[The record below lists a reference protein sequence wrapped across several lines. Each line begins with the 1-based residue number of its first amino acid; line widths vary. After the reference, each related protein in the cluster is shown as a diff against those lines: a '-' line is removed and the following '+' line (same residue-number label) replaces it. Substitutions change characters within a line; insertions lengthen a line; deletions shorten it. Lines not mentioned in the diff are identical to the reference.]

1 MLLNNRYRVIQTLGS
16 GGFGET
22 FLAEDTQMPS
32 NRRCVIKQLKP
43 INNNPEIYQLVKER
57 FQREAA
63 ILEELG
69 DNSNQIPRLYAY
81 FSENGQFYLVQEYI
95 QGQTLNAKVQSKGV
109 MSENAVRDIL
119 ISLLPV
125 LDYVHGRG
133 IVHRDIKPDNI
144 IIRQSDGKPVLI
156 DFGAVKETIGT
167 VVTPSGNSTR
177 SIVIGTP
184 GFMPSEQSVGRP
196 MFASDIY
203 SLGMTAIFL
212 LTGKL
217 PQEIPN
223 DPATGVLLWR
233 SLATSL
239 TPGFA
244 MVLDKAIQF
253 VPQHR
258 FNSARDMLFALQS
271 GSASIP
277 TIPYSQ
283 TPTYNPPTNQPT
295 NPPTNQPTNQLTN
308 QSQQNT
314 VPISPVNQPY
324 QQASNSGNTPPIGQ
338 NNARQIP
345 RSNTRGVVVGAIIG
359 AGLISG
365 AVVLASMLNNQGQV
379 EDTVPTPVATS
390 NVPRSTPSP
399 TQDYSEPP
407 VISTPRNRAT
417 RRSIPTREPEPEPTI
432 TATDTPT
439 DIPTNIP
446 KNIPTDIPTDTPT
459 TIETKQPLPSPSE
472 TQTPETP
479 NTKVPD
485 VIVPTVI
492 PTQRPPRPTTESSPA
507 EFVENYYNGIN
518 NKNLKKTWNKLT
530 PELRSNRKLHPRGF
544 DSYTGWWDG
553 QVEQVEVDQINL
565 VKQND
570 YSAIVDAQLNYLLRN
585 GKQSPARVRFTLVW
599 DATSSQWLI
608 NDAR

>member
-32 NRRCVIKQLKP
+32 KRRCVIKQLKP

-95 QGQTLNAKVQSKGV
+95 EGQTLSAKVQSSGV
-109 MSENAVRDIL
+109 MSENTVRNIL

-144 IIRQSDGKPVLI
+144 IIRHLDGKPVLI

-167 VVTPSGNSTR
+167 FVTPSGNSTR

-203 SLGMTAIFL
+203 GLGMTAIYL
-212 LTGKL
+212 LTGKS

-223 DPATGVLLWR
+223 DPGTGVLLWR
-233 SLATSL
+233 SLAPSL
-239 TPGFA
+239 TPGFT

-271 GSASIP
+271 GSSASIP

-283 TPTYNPPTNQPT
+283 PPTSNPPP
-295 NPPTNQPTNQLTN
+295 
-308 QSQQNT
+308 QQNT
-314 VPISPVNQPY
+314 IPISPVNQPY
-324 QQASNSGNTPPIGQ
+324 QQRSNPRNTPAQGQ
-338 NNARQIP
+338 NNAPQIP
-345 RSNTRGVVVGAIIG
+345 RSNTRGIVIGALIG
-359 AGLISG
+359 AGLLSSAI
-365 AVVLASMLNNQGQV
+365 VLASMLNQQGQV
-379 EDTVPTPVATS
+379 ADTEPTPVVTS
-390 NVPRSTPSP
+390 NARPTPSP
-399 TQDYSEPP
+399 TQDDSEPP
-407 VISTPRNRAT
+407 VISRPRTRIT
-417 RRSIPTREPEPEPTI
+417 RRPIPTREPEAEPTI
-432 TATDTPT
+432 TASQSPIDIPTDTPT
-439 DIPTNIP
+439 DIPTA
-446 KNIPTDIPTDTPT
+446 
-459 TIETKQPLPSPSE
+459 IETKQPLPSPSE
-472 TQTPETP
+472 TQTPEIP

-485 VIVPTVI
+485 VVVPTVT
-492 PTQRPPRPTTESSPA
+492 PTQTSPRPTAKSSPA

-518 NKNLKKTWNKLT
+518 NKNLQKTWNQFT
-530 PELRSNRKLHPRGF
+530 PAFRSNRRIHPKGF

-553 QVEQVEVDQINL
+553 QVDQVEVDQINL
-565 VKQND
+565 LEQND
-570 YSAIVDAQLNYLLRN
+570 SFARVDARLNYILKN
-585 GKQSPARVRFTLVW
+585 GRQSSARVRFTLVW
-599 DATSSQWLI
+599 DADSNQWLI
-608 NDAR
+608 SDAR

>member
-32 NRRCVIKQLKP
+32 KRRCVIKQLKP

-81 FSENGQFYLVQEYI
+81 FSESGQFYLVQEYI
-95 QGQTLNAKVQSKGV
+95 EGQTLSAKVQSQGV

-144 IIRQSDGKPVLI
+144 IIRRIDNKPVLI

-223 DPATGVLLWR
+223 DPATGLILWR
-233 SLATSL
+233 QYANSL

-253 VPQHR
+253 VPTHR
-258 FNSARDMLFALQS
+258 FNSARDMLYALQS
-271 GSASIP
+271 ANSASIP

-283 TPTYNPPTNQPT
+283 PPNYNQASYSPP
-295 NPPTNQPTNQLTN
+295 
-308 QSQQNT
+308 QQNT
-314 VPISPVNQPY
+314 VPISPANQQY
-324 QQASNSGNTPPIGQ
+324 QQPNNQANTPPINQ
-338 NNARQIP
+338 NNAPQIP
-345 RSNTRGVVVGAIIG
+345 RSGNTKGIVMGAVIG
-359 AGLISG
+359 AGLLSG
-365 AVVLASMLNNQGQV
+365 AIVLASMLNRQDQQV
-379 EDTVPTPVATS
+379 AETDPTPVATY
-390 NVPRSTPSP
+390 NERTPTSSP
-399 TQDYSEPP
+399 TLDDSEPP
-407 VISTPRNRAT
+407 VISRPKNRITPR
-417 RRSIPTREPEPEPTI
+417 PTRTRTPEVVPTPI
-432 TATDTPT
+432 DSEF
-439 DIPTNIP
+439 
-446 KNIPTDIPTDTPT
+446 PTDTPT
-459 TIETKQPLPSPSE
+459 PVETREPLASPSL
-472 TQTPETP
+472 TQTPEIP
-479 NTKVPD
+479 NTKAPD
-485 VIVPTVI
+485 VVVPTVT
-492 PTQRPPRPTTESSPA
+492 PTQTPSNRPQAQSSPT

-518 NKNLKKTWNKLT
+518 NKNLQKTWNQLT
-530 PELRSNRKLHPRGF
+530 PTLRSNRKLHPRGF

-553 QVEQVEVDQINL
+553 QVQQVEIDRINL
-565 VKQND
+565 VEQND
-570 YSAIVDAQLNYLLRN
+570 SRATVDAQVNYLLRN
-585 GKQSPARVRFTLVW
+585 GKQAASSVRFTLEW
-599 DATSSQWLI
+599 DADSNQWQI
-608 NDAR
+608 SDAR

>member
-32 NRRCVIKQLKP
+32 KRRCVIKQLKP

-95 QGQTLNAKVQSKGV
+95 EGQTLSAKVQSFGV
-109 MSENAVRDIL
+109 MSENTVRNIL

-144 IIRQSDGKPVLI
+144 IIRHSDGKPVLI

-184 GFMPSEQSVGRP
+184 GFMPSEQSIGRP

-223 DPATGVLLWR
+223 DPATGVILWR
-233 SLATSL
+233 QYATSL

-253 VPQHR
+253 VPTHR

-271 GSASIP
+271 GNSASIP
-277 TIPYSQ
+277 TVPLSQ
-283 TPTYNPPTNQPT
+283 PPNYNQP
-295 NPPTNQPTNQLTN
+295 P
-308 QSQQNT
+308 QQNT

-324 QQASNSGNTPPIGQ
+324 QQPSNPRNTPPIGQ
-338 NNARQIP
+338 NNAPQIP
-345 RSNTRGVVVGAIIG
+345 RSSNTRGIVIGALVG
-359 AGLISG
+359 AGLLSG
-365 AVVLASMLNNQGQV
+365 AIVLASMLNHQGQQV
-379 EDTVPTPVATS
+379 ADTEPTPVATS
-390 NVPRSTPSP
+390 SARTPTPSP
-399 TQDYSEPP
+399 TQDDFEPP
-407 VISTPRNRAT
+407 VISRPRNRVTPKPT
-417 RRSIPTREPEPEPTI
+417 RTREPEVVPTPV
-432 TATDTPT
+432 DSEF
-439 DIPTNIP
+439 
-446 KNIPTDIPTDTPT
+446 PTDTPT
-459 TIETKQPLPSPSE
+459 PIETKQPLPTPSPTE
-472 TQTPETP
+472 IPTPET
-479 NTKVPD
+479 KPD
-485 VIVPTVI
+485 VVVPTVT
-492 PTQRPPRPTTESSPA
+492 PRQSPPNRPQPKSSPA

-518 NKNLKKTWNKLT
+518 NKNLQKTWNQLA
-530 PELRSNRKLHPRGF
+530 PDLRNNRRLHPRGF
-544 DSYTGWWDG
+544 DSYTGWWGG

-565 VKQND
+565 VDQND
-570 YSAIVDAQLNYLLRN
+570 SRATVDVQLNYLLRN

-599 DATSSQWLI
+599 DATSNQWLVS
-608 NDAR
+608 DVR

>member
-1 MLLNNRYRVIQTLGS
+1 MLLNTRYRVIQTLGS

-32 NRRCVIKQLKP
+32 KRRCVIKQLKP

-81 FSENGQFYLVQEYI
+81 FSENGQFYLIQEYI
-95 QGQTLNAKVQSKGV
+95 EGQTLSTKVQSQGV
-109 MSENAVRDIL
+109 ISENAVQDIL

-144 IIRQSDGKPVLI
+144 IIRHYDSKPVLI

-167 VVTPSGNSTR
+167 IVSPSGNSTR

-223 DPATGVLLWR
+223 DPATGVILWR
-233 SLATSL
+233 QYATSL

-258 FNSARDMLFALQS
+258 FNSARDMLYALQS
-271 GSASIP
+271 GNSASTP
-277 TIPYSQ
+277 TLPYSQ
-283 TPTYNPPTNQPT
+283 TPNYNQAFYPPP
-295 NPPTNQPTNQLTN
+295 
-308 QSQQNT
+308 QNT
-314 VPISPVNQPY
+314 VPISPANQQY
-324 QQASNSGNTPPIGQ
+324 QQPNNQANTPPINQ
-338 NNARQIP
+338 NNAPQIP
-345 RSNTRGVVVGAIIG
+345 RSGNTRGIVIGAVIG
-359 AGLISG
+359 AGLLSG
-365 AVVLASMLNNQGQV
+365 AIVLASMLNRQGQQV
-379 EDTVPTPVATS
+379 ADTDPTPVATL
-390 NVPRSTPSP
+390 NERTPTPSP
-399 TQDYSEPP
+399 TLDNSEPP
-407 VISTPRNRAT
+407 VISRPKNRIT
-417 RRSIPTREPEPEPTI
+417 RRPIRTREPEVVPTPI
-432 TATDTPT
+432 DSEF
-439 DIPTNIP
+439 
-446 KNIPTDIPTDTPT
+446 PTDTPT
-459 TIETKQPLPSPSE
+459 PIETTEALPSPSP
-472 TQTPETP
+472 TSTPEIP
-479 NTKVPD
+479 NTKTPD
-485 VIVPTVI
+485 VVVPTVI
-492 PTQRPPRPTTESSPA
+492 PTQTPSNPPQAQSSPT

-518 NKNLKKTWNKLT
+518 NKNLQKTWSKFT
-530 PELRSNRKLHPRGF
+530 PALQNNRRLHPKGF
-544 DSYTGWWDG
+544 DSYIGWWDG
-553 QVEQVEVDQINL
+553 QVSQVEINQINL
-565 VKQND
+565 VEQND
-570 YSAIVDAQLNYLLRN
+570 SSATVDAKLNYILKS
-585 GKQSPARVRFTLVW
+585 GKQSSARVRFTLVW
-599 DATSSQWLI
+599 DAASNQWLI
-608 NDAR
+608 SDAR

>member
-1 MLLNNRYRVIQTLGS
+1 MLLNTRYRVIQTLGS

-32 NRRCVIKQLKP
+32 KRRCVIKQLKP

-81 FSENGQFYLVQEYI
+81 FSENGQFYLIQEYI
-95 QGQTLNAKVQSKGV
+95 EGQTLNAKVQSQGV

-144 IIRQSDGKPVLI
+144 IIRHLDGNPVLI

-167 VVTPSGNSTR
+167 VFTPSGNSTR

-223 DPATGVLLWR
+223 DPATGVILWR
-233 SLATSL
+233 QYASSL

-271 GSASIP
+271 QNSAYIP
-277 TIPYSQ
+277 TGPYSQ
-283 TPTYNPPTNQPT
+283 PPNYNQASYPP
-295 NPPTNQPTNQLTN
+295 
-308 QSQQNT
+308 QQNT
-314 VPISPVNQPY
+314 IPISPANQQY
-324 QQASNSGNTPPIGQ
+324 QQPNNQANTPPINQ
-338 NNARQIP
+338 NNSPQIP
-345 RSNTRGVVVGAIIG
+345 RSSNTRGVVIGAIIG
-359 AGLISG
+359 AGLLSG
-365 AVVLASMLNNQGQV
+365 AIVLASILNRQGQQV
-379 EDTVPTPVATS
+379 ADTDPTPVATLS
-390 NVPRSTPSP
+390 EQTSTPSP
-399 TQDYSEPP
+399 TQNDSEPP
-407 VISTPRNRAT
+407 VISRPKNRITPRPT
-417 RRSIPTREPEPEPTI
+417 RTREPEVVPTPI
-432 TATDTPT
+432 DSEF
-439 DIPTNIP
+439 
-446 KNIPTDIPTDTPT
+446 PTDTPEP
-459 TIETKQPLPSPSE
+459 IETTEPLASPSP
-472 TQTPETP
+472 TPTPEIT
-479 NTKVPD
+479 NTKAPD
-485 VIVPTVI
+485 VVVPTVI
-492 PTQRPPRPTTESSPA
+492 PTQTLSNPPQAQSSPT

-518 NKNLKKTWNKLT
+518 NKNLQKTWNQLT
-530 PELRSNRKLHPRGF
+530 PTLRSNRKLHPRGF

-553 QVEQVEVDQINL
+553 QVQQVEVNQINL
-565 VKQND
+565 VEQNGSRATV
-570 YSAIVDAQLNYLLRN
+570 YAQLNYLLRN
-585 GKQSPARVRFTLVW
+585 GKQAPASVRFSLVW
-599 DATSSQWLI
+599 DAGSNQWLI
-608 NDAR
+608 SDAR

>member
-32 NRRCVIKQLKP
+32 KRRCVIKQLKP

-95 QGQTLNAKVQSKGV
+95 EGQTLSAKVQSQGA
-109 MSENAVRDIL
+109 MSENTVRNIL

-144 IIRQSDGKPVLI
+144 IIRHSDGKPVLI

-184 GFMPSEQSVGRP
+184 GFMPSEQSIGRP

-223 DPATGVLLWR
+223 DPATGVILWR
-233 SLATSL
+233 QYATSL

-271 GSASIP
+271 GNSASIP
-277 TIPYSQ
+277 TVPLSQ
-283 TPTYNPPTNQPT
+283 PPNYNQP
-295 NPPTNQPTNQLTN
+295 P
-308 QSQQNT
+308 QQNT

-324 QQASNSGNTPPIGQ
+324 QQLYQQQSNPGNTPPIGQ
-338 NNARQIP
+338 NNAPQIP
-345 RSNTRGVVVGAIIG
+345 RSSNTRGIVIGALVG
-359 AGLISG
+359 AGLLSG
-365 AVVLASMLNNQGQV
+365 AIVLASMLSHQGQQV
-379 EDTVPTPVATS
+379 ADTEPTPVATKS
-390 NVPRSTPSP
+390 ARTPTPSP
-399 TQDYSEPP
+399 TQDDFEPP
-407 VISTPRNRAT
+407 VISRPRNRVTPKPT
-417 RRSIPTREPEPEPTI
+417 RTREPEV
-432 TATDTPT
+432 
-439 DIPTNIP
+439 IPTPI
-446 KNIPTDIPTDTPT
+446 DSEFPTDTPT
-459 TIETKQPLPSPSE
+459 PIETKQPLPTPSPTE
-472 TQTPETP
+472 IQTPET
-479 NTKVPD
+479 KPD
-485 VIVPTVI
+485 VVVPTVT
-492 PTQRPPRPTTESSPA
+492 PTQPLPNRPQTKSSPA

-518 NKNLKKTWNKLT
+518 NKNLQKTWNQLS
-530 PELRSNRKLHPRGF
+530 PALRSNRRLHPRGF

-553 QVEQVEVDQINL
+553 QVEQVEIDQINL
-565 VKQND
+565 VEQND
-570 YSAIVDAQLNYLLRN
+570 SSAIVDAKLNYLLRN

-599 DATSSQWLI
+599 DAVSNQWLVS
-608 NDAR
+608 DAR

>member
-1 MLLNNRYRVIQTLGS
+1 MLVTVMLLNNRYRVIQTLGS

-32 NRRCVIKQLKP
+32 SRRCVIKQLKP

-81 FSENGQFYLVQEYI
+81 FSDNGQFYLIQEYI
-95 QGQTLNAKVQSKGV
+95 EGQTLSTIVQSRGV

-119 ISLLPV
+119 IGLLPV

-144 IIRQSDGKPVLI
+144 IIRKYDGKPVLI

-167 VVTPSGNSTR
+167 IFTPSGNSTR

-223 DPATGVLLWR
+223 DPATGAILWR
-233 SLATSL
+233 QYASSL

-258 FNSARDMLFALQS
+258 FNSARDMLWALQS
-271 GSASIP
+271 GSSASIP
-277 TIPYSQ
+277 TVPYSQ
-283 TPTYNPPTNQPT
+283 PPSYNIQP
-295 NPPTNQPTNQLTN
+295 QL
-308 QSQQNT
+308 NT
-314 VPISPVNQPY
+314 VPISPANHQY
-324 QQASNSGNTPPIGQ
+324 QQPNNSANTPPINQ
-338 NNARQIP
+338 NNAPQIP
-345 RSNTRGVVVGAIIG
+345 RSSNTRGIIIGALIG
-359 AGLISG
+359 AGLLSSAII
-365 AVVLASMLNNQGQV
+365 LASVLNRQGQQIAEQEPV
-379 EDTVPTPVATS
+379 PITTSDARTPTPTL
-390 NVPRSTPSP
+390 SP
-399 TQDYSEPP
+399 TQDEPEPP
-407 VISTPRNRAT
+407 VISTPRT
-417 RRSIPTREPEPEPTI
+417 RITPRPIRTREPIVVQTPTPVEPEFPTE
-432 TATDTPT
+432 TPT
-439 DIPTNIP
+439 V
-446 KNIPTDIPTDTPT
+446 
-459 TIETKQPLPSPSE
+459 IETPQTLPSPSP
-472 TQTPETP
+472 TETP
-479 NTKVPD
+479 KTPDIKVPD
-485 VIVPTVI
+485 VVVPTKV
-492 PTQRPPRPTTESSPA
+492 PTEPSPNRPQAQSSPTD
-507 EFVENYYNGIN
+507 FVQNYYNGIS
-518 NKNLKKTWNKLT
+518 NKNLQKTWSQFT
-530 PELRSNRKLHPRGF
+530 PALRNNRRLHPKGF
-544 DSYTGWWDG
+544 DSYFGWWDG
-553 QVEQVEVDQINL
+553 QVDQVEVNQVNL
-565 VKQND
+565 VEQND
-570 YSAIVDAQLNYLLRN
+570 SSAIVDARLNYLLRN
-585 GKQSPARVRFTLVW
+585 GKQSSAKVRFTLVW
-599 DATSSQWLI
+599 DENSNQWLI